1 MDKDENRFFQKTIR
15 QEMIELLADR
25 QMSARDLSQA
35 LGIREKLIYDH
46 LNHASRSLS
55 AQKKKL
61 HILPI
66 HCLECGFV
74 FKERRR
80 FTPPSRCPC
89 CRNTHLEKPKY
100 QII

>member
-1 MDKDENRFFQKTIR
+1 MEKSENKLFQKTIR
-15 QEMIELLADR
+15 QEIIQRLAE
-25 QMSARDLSQA
+25 QPMGARDLSQA

-46 LNHASRSLS
+46 LDHVSRSMM

-66 HCLECGFV
+66 HCLECGYI

-80 FTPPSRCPC
+80 FTPPGRCPRC
-89 CRNTHLEKPKY
+89 KSTRLEKPRY
-100 QII
+100 QIF